1 MTNTY
6 VSDIGVV
13 LLFAVIA
20 VKVIL
25 IFSPSWGS
33 SAETI
38 VGHPFFKTWSSCI
51 DDDECCGMTEVDEEQ
66 AKACAAKIKD
76 LSEKC
81 TWTTKGLEAIDPVE
95 AQDAIEAVAEACAP
109 LSEDDRERCAQVA
122 LGQEDSKEKCEAIKT
137 ATDAAVNACSYQAKV
152 EAVDAVLGSPGRTA
166 VPSEIVKGTCTFDYS
181 NLWTLLKIGVLATI
195 VVVALFV
202 PMATRSSRLSAAE
215 ARGKQAADDSW
226 RRSALNKAQRE
237 ARKLGV
243 AN

>member
-6 VSDIGVV
+6 VSDIGVI

-38 VGHPFFKTWSSCI
+38 VGNPFFKTWSSCI
-51 DDDECCGMTEVDEEQ
+51 DDDECCGMTDVDEEQ
-66 AKACAAKIKD
+66 AKACAAKMKE

-95 AQDAIEAVAEACAP
+95 AQDAIEAVAEACNP
-109 LSEDDRERCAQVA
+109 LSDEAREQCAAVA
-122 LGQEDSKEKCEAIKT
+122 LGEDDSKEKCEAIKT
-137 ATDAAVNACSYQAKV
+137 AADNAVNACSYQAKV
-152 EAVDAVLGSPGRTA
+152 EAVDAVLGSPGRAA

-181 NLWTLLKIGVLATI
+181 NLWTVLKIGVLAII

-202 PMATRSSRLSAAE
+202 PMATRSSRLTAARE
-215 ARGKQAADDSW
+215 SGRQAADDKW
-226 RRSALNKAQRE
+226 RRVQVTAAQRE